1 MTAAPATA
9 SRGAAFR
16 AAESPQRHD
25 EEVAL
30 DDDASSTSSSVEAL
44 EYVRISARFD
54 AEDAERDDEA
64 SRGADAGKD
73 AAVAPRCPSVA
84 RASPSSRDGDDVSD
98 GAALPDAASPPPP
111 RTYKVRIQDMR
122 FHPAALEIPRGAIVE
137 WEPDRSCDVRHCLEV
152 VDEDEE
158 PQALSPA
165 LVPGAPWRHRFED
178 VGDFHYRSLV
188 YCFMKG
194 SVVVVDPPTP
204 DPPVL
209 TTTTS
214 RSEDAVSKTA
224 PPPRANESPADSDA
238 DSDADSA
245 VASAS
250 VPYVALRS
258 EDDRSDEDEDEPRE
272 AREATRGTSPRR
284 RVAAAEKECAIPNR
298 NDLVPRIPPPSPE
311 TFARMAALTSPSP
324 SASADSPPSAASPS
338 DATFCPTPVRR
349 SSACDKC
356 GAAFFSSTN
365 LARHRATHRRGG
377 KGSSSSGQKF
387 PAKPPL
393 ATKAEI
399 AGAWDRWGA
408 DRRRDVLDAAK
419 PGEAAAL
426 VLANMKPSDEFG
438 DDSGDAPLS
447 SKNVSAPADDGGS
460 NADGDGSRN
469 ASLSSSTTASFAS
482 YRAAGETLRA
492 AVSSASRAAL
502 ARARVAR
509 VVSGARAA
517 GSRGG
522 ERGTWLGPGK
532 AATDLEAM
540 ASDRDAARRWLCS
553 WSRG

>member
-16 AAESPQRHD
+16 AVESPQRHD

-209 TTTTS
+209 MTTTS
-214 RSEDAVSKTA
+214 RSEDSVSKTA
-224 PPPRANESPADSDA
+224 PPPRANESPADSDE

-272 AREATRGTSPRR
+272 AREASSRDVAASSRR
-284 RVAAAEKECAIPNR
+284 RRRKRMRDPESERPRPSDPAAVAG
-298 NDLVPRIPPPSPE
+298 DLRAHGGPDVAVAVAVGRL
-311 TFARMAALTSPSP
+311 AALRRVS
-324 SASADSPPSAASPS
+324 
-338 DATFCPTPVRR
+338 VRR
-349 SSACDKC
+349 HFLSDTRPTIV
-356 GAAFFSSTN
+356 GV
-365 LARHRATHRRGG
+365 RQVRRGV
-377 KGSSSSGQKF
+377 F
-387 PAKPPL
+387 L
-393 ATKAEI
+393 
-399 AGAWDRWGA
+399 
-408 DRRRDVLDAAK
+408 LDE
-419 PGEAAAL
+419 PREAQ
-426 VLANMKPSDEFG
+426 
-438 DDSGDAPLS
+438 GDAPPGREGFELVRS
-447 SKNVSAPADDGGS
+447 EVSRETAARDQGG
-460 NADGDGSRN
+460 DRGGVGPVGRR
-469 ASLSSSTTASFAS
+469 STPRRAGRGEARGGGGARVGEHETVRRIRGRLRR
-482 YRAAGETLRA
+482 RAAFVEGRLRA
-492 AVSSASRAAL
+492 
-502 ARARVAR
+502 
-509 VVSGARAA
+509 
-517 GSRGG
+517 RGRRRF
-522 ERGTWLGPGK
+522 ERG
-532 AATDLEAM
+532 
-540 ASDRDAARRWLCS
+540 R
-553 WSRG
+553 